1 MDRQRLA
8 RIFDVLQHVASSGPC
23 TVTEL
28 ATALDAP
35 LSSTHDLLKAM
46 VDVNLLHATE
56 RRYGLGT
63 RSIRTALAVMD
74 SVAVQRVARRHLEEL
89 VDDIGFDVYL
99 AMASGSRV
107 IYVSRYAGRQRINLD
122 IPLGRSLFLH
132 STAVGKLF
140 AAFDRNCYQ
149 AMMAGPRP
157 TVTPATRTS
166 AADLDRDMASIR
178 EKRVSISRGE
188 SLQGIVGL
196 ATPVFA
202 PGGALAAAVH
212 VSALRSALPA
222 RRVAPVVGRML
233 ATSEAIEGELAA
245 SAAAASA

>member
-1 MDRQRLA
+1 VDRQRLT
-8 RIFDVLQHVASSGPC
+8 RIFDVLQHVAASGPC

-46 VDVNLLHATE
+46 VEANLLYMTD
-56 RRYGLGT
+56 RRYGVGT

-89 VDDIGFDVYL
+89 VEDIGLDVYL
-99 AMASGSRV
+99 AMGSGSRV

-122 IPLGRSLFLH
+122 IPLGRSLLLH

-149 AMMAGPRP
+149 AMMTKPRP
-157 TVTPATRTS
+157 ALTPATRTS
-166 AADLDRDMASIR
+166 AADLDRELASIR
-178 EKRVSISRGE
+178 EKRVSVSRGE

-196 ATPVFA
+196 ATPVSA
-202 PGGALAAAVH
+202 PDGALAAAVH

-222 RRVAPVVGRML
+222 RRVAPVVRRML
-233 ATSEAIEGELAA
+233 ATSAEIEGELAA
-245 SAAAASA
+245 SAASASA